1 MCVYRDRASHCRS
14 SNELS
19 IGTTSQFNEY
29 CIILQGVLVTHS
41 SDRRN
46 VRDTQPHPLPL
57 FHYTF
62 VIFRIIPKGFFIQS
76 LQPSHAE
83 FIATHHPY
91 YKLHYRLA
99 QLHFKYCLS
108 NPSVGVFT
116 DTMPPNLVCWIVR
129 SYDGSLHHLYTLEQ
143 YRRRGLATAVVRMMC
158 KHIQDQGDVP
168 FCCILTNNHTSSTLF
183 TTLGFTESQEQF
195 LLIKTNQ
202 EIISQ

>member
-1 MCVYRDRASHCRS
+1 MNS
-14 SNELS
+14 
-19 IGTTSQFNEY
+19 
-29 CIILQGVLVTHS
+29 VLEPHHS
-41 SDRRN
+41 SMN
-46 VRDTQPHPLPL
+46 IASYYKVFSLLTPVTGEMYMLHNHTHFLYVTIL
-57 FHYTF
+57 F
-62 VIFRIIPKGFFIQS
+62 VIFRILPKGFFIQS

-91 YKLHYRLA
+91 YKLHYHLA

-143 YRRRGLATAVVRMMC
+143 YRRRGLATAAVRMMC

-202 EIISQ
+202 EIISQWMMH

>member
-1 MCVYRDRASHCRS
+1 MNS
-14 SNELS
+14 
-19 IGTTSQFNEY
+19 
-29 CIILQGVLVTHS
+29 VLEPHHS
-41 SDRRN
+41 SMN
-46 VRDTQPHPLPL
+46 IASYYKVFSLLTPVTGEMYMLHNHFLYVTIL
-57 FHYTF
+57 F
-62 VIFRIIPKGFFIQS
+62 VIFRILPKGFFIQS

-143 YRRRGLATAVVRMMC
+143 YRRRGLATAAVRMMC

-168 FCCILTNNHTSSTLF
+168 FCCILTNNHSSSTLF

-202 EIISQ
+202 EIISQWMMH